1 MIKVSERTNR
11 NMTIGVIVPVVIGV
25 ALIAVIFYAVK
36 TTISEPYYSKDC
48 DLLTPEYG
56 TQVSDYMESEKT
68 IDFADSKRV
77 SPRGYGFKKRITFTE
92 TAAFH
97 MELVESMSMYK
108 KVFVYGIY
116 KDSLLEEPVSENL
129 LDTAFEAA
137 EEEEK
142 GKIIPYEYGVDAVLE
157 PGTYYIGMF
166 AKQVDR
172 IGMEESFSVNYSY
185 IK

>member
-1 MIKVSERTNR
+1 MVNR
-11 NMTIGVIVPVVIGV
+11 NMRIGVIVPVVIGI
-25 ALIAVIFYAVK
+25 ALVAVIFYAVK

-56 TQVSDYMESEKT
+56 IQSSDYIESEKT

-77 SPRGYGFKKRITFTE
+77 SPRGYGFKKKVIFTE
-92 TAAFH
+92 NTKFH

-108 KVFVYGIY
+108 KGFVYGIY
-116 KDSLLEEPVSENL
+116 KDSLLEEPVSENR

-142 GKIIPYEYGVDAVLE
+142 GIIIPYEYGVDAVLE
-157 PGTYYIGMF
+157 PGTYYIGIF
-166 AKQVDR
+166 AEQVDR
-172 IGMEESFSVNYSY
+172 TGMEELFTVNYSY
-185 IK
+185 IKDKGCI

>member
-1 MIKVSERTNR
+1 MVNR
-11 NMTIGVIVPVVIGV
+11 NMRIGVIVPVAVGI

-36 TTISEPYYSKDC
+36 TTISEPYCSKDC
-48 DLLTPEYG
+48 DLLTPEYAA
-56 TQVSDYMESEKT
+56 QASDYIESEKT

-77 SPRGYGFKKRITFTE
+77 SPRGYGFKKKVTFTE
-92 TAAFH
+92 DTAFH

-108 KVFVYGIY
+108 KGFVYGIY
-116 KDSLLEEPVSENL
+116 KDSLLEEPVRENQI
-129 LDTAFEAA
+129 DTLFEAA

-142 GKIIPYEYGVDAVLE
+142 GVIIPYEYGVDAVLD

-172 IGMEESFSVNYSY
+172 TGMEELLTVNYSY
-185 IK
+185 IKQE

>member
-1 MIKVSERTNR
+1 MVNR
-11 NMTIGVIVPVVIGV
+11 NMRIGVIVPVAVGI

-48 DLLTPEYG
+48 DLLTPEYAA
-56 TQVSDYMESEKT
+56 QASDYIESEKT

-77 SPRGYGFKKRITFTE
+77 SPRGYGFTE
-92 TAAFH
+92 DTAFH

-108 KVFVYGIY
+108 KGFVYGIY
-116 KDSLLEEPVSENL
+116 KDSLLEEPVSENR
-129 LDTAFEAA
+129 LDTLFEAA

-142 GKIIPYEYGVDAVLE
+142 GIIIPYEYGVDAVLD

-172 IGMEESFSVNYSY
+172 TGMEESFTVNYSY
-185 IK
+185 IKQE